1 MNSTALYT
9 DKYELTMIDAALR
22 SGVAHRKATFEAF
35 ARKLPAGRRYGVVAG
50 IDRILD
56 GVRNFRFTPAQIEFL
71 RQDGALTEDAL
82 NYLANYSFRGTIT
95 AYREGELYFP
105 NSPVLTVDGT
115 FADAVILETLILSI
129 LNHDCAVASAA
140 SRMVH
145 AARGRKVMELGARRA
160 QEDAAVSASRAAYVA
175 GFDGTSN
182 LEAGMRYGI
191 PVFGTSAHAFTLAHT
206 SEVEAFQAQVDA
218 LGVGTTLLVDTY
230 DTEQGIRNAVAVA
243 GTDLGA
249 IRIDSGDLHDETVR
263 ARALL
268 DSLGAVNTKIVVS
281 SDLDEYTMDE
291 LMETN
296 SPVDSFG
303 VGTRVVT
310 GSGHPTA
317 SMVYKLVAIEGED
330 GTMRP
335 VAKNAHGKRSVGGR
349 KVAWR
354 EFDKQGFAAAE
365 VVEVP
370 QTGAQMSVPKSARPL
385 QHTFIENGEQVLV
398 HSLDEAR
405 AHHRSALAEL
415 RDSDKEI
422 NAGVPALSVE

>member
-191 PVFGTSAHAFTLAHT
+191 PVFGTSAHAFTLAHA

-243 GTDLGA
+243 GTNLGA

-317 SMVYKLVAIEGED
+317 SMVYKLVAIEDED